1 MFDVVEVNEVLAVP
15 QFSEYEVA
23 PVTAGHESVT
33 EFGEIEL
40 TARPVG

>member
-23 PVTAGHESVT
+23 PITAGHESVT
-33 EFGEIEL
+33 DVAEIEL
-40 TARPVG
+40 TFRPVG